1 VTEPV
6 VKLSEESG
14 VLHVRLSRLPANAL
28 GAPLIEG
35 LGNAVD
41 AFDSGSAKV
50 MLISSELEG
59 VFAAGA
65 DIKQMSALSAEGFA
79 AYRDALRA
87 PIERL
92 AACGRPSLA
101 AIDGLALGGGLEL
114 AMACSLRFATPGS
127 QLGLPE
133 VKLGLIPGAGGTQR
147 LPRLVGRGRALELM
161 LSGRSIGA
169 TQAARIGLVDVLVDG
184 DVVEVAEEYAQRLA
198 RFSAP
203 AMAAILECVDAA
215 SGVTADGMFVE
226 GEAVVRTFAEGEARE
241 GIDAFVAKRRP
252 AFA

>member
-1 VTEPV
+1 
-6 VKLSEESG
+6 
-14 VLHVRLSRLPANAL
+14 
-28 GAPLIEG
+28 
-35 LGNAVD
+35 
-41 AFDSGSAKV
+41 
-50 MLISSELEG
+50 
-59 VFAAGA
+59 
-65 DIKQMSALSAEGFA
+65 
-79 AYRDALRA
+79 
-87 PIERL
+87 
-92 AACGRPSLA
+92 
-101 AIDGLALGGGLEL
+101 
-114 AMACSLRFATPGS
+114 LRFATPGS

-184 DVVEVAEEYAQRLA
+184 DVVEIAEEYARRLA
-198 RFSAP
+198 GFSAP

-252 AFA
+252 AFT